1 MVTWLSIAA
10 LVAIVVLGWDLYR
23 RVGPDGIAKINDRR
37 RTSSRMVSAGELVDG
52 SRRLPVALA
61 VTESTLFYENS
72 DIAASLEL
80 EWIRE
85 IEYDTILATGLD
97 VEGRVLRLR
106 SDSRVFE
113 FVLRNDVVSLWYQM
127 LPPRRAK
134 QVTTA
139 PAFATEAAKA

>member
-1 MVTWLSIAA
+1 M
-10 LVAIVVLGWDLYR
+10 
-23 RVGPDGIAKINDRR
+23 
-37 RTSSRMVSAGELVDG
+37 
-52 SRRLPVALA
+52 
-61 VTESTLFYENS
+61 
-72 DIAASLEL
+72 
-80 EWIRE
+80 
-85 IEYDTILATGLD
+85 LATGLD

-134 QVTTA
+134 QVTAA